1 MSKESFISYARE
13 HPEFATQVLDG
24 KVTWQQLYEI
34 YEIYGEN
41 NKIIENYNKNNFDLN
56 SFKEVFKVIKSI
68 DIDSIQNSI
77 GSLQKTISLIQDIGI
92 KK

>member
-1 MSKESFISYARE
+1 MSKENFIIYARK
-13 HPEFATQVLDG
+13 HPEFASYVLNG
-24 KVTWQQLYEI
+24 KISWQQLYEL

-41 NKIIENYNKNNFDLN
+41 NSILENYNKNNFDLN
-56 SFKEVFKVIKSI
+56 SFKDVFKAIKSI

-77 GSLQKTISLIQDIGI
+77 GSLQKTIGLIQEIGT

>member
-1 MSKESFISYARE
+1 MSKESFISYARR

-34 YEIYGEN
+34 YEIYGEDN
-41 NKIIENYNKNNFDLN
+41 NIIENYSKNNFDLN
-56 SFKEVFKVIKSI
+56 SFKEVFKVIKSV

>member
-41 NKIIENYNKNNFDLN
+41 HSVWN
-56 SFKEVFKVIKSI
+56 SYFPVSNSS
-68 DIDSIQNSI
+68 IDSIASSAYSLKDFL
-77 GSLQKTISLIQDIGI
+77 GSFKIW
-92 KK
+92 